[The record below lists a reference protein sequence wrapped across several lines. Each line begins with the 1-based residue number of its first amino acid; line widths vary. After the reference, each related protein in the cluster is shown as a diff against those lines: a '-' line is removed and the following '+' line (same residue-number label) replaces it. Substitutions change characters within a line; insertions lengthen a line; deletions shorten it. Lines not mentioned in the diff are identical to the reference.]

1 MSERTEG
8 RILLVDNERLARF
21 AISALLKTSRFEV
34 TAVESPEK
42 GLAELQAHP
51 YDLVLSD
58 VMMGTMDGFAF
69 REAVR
74 GFNAHIPIV
83 FLTALVHSPTNQLQE
98 RIAADVHSSY
108 VPKNARR
115 DVLLTRI
122 RQAVSGYRAEREAAE
137 LKAALRADLEV
148 AAHV

>member
-34 TAVESPEK
+34 TAVESSEE
-42 GLAELQAHP
+42 GIAELKAHP

-74 GFNAHIPIV
+74 GFNAHIPII

-115 DVLLTRI
+115 DVLLARI
-122 RQAVSGYRAEREAAE
+122 R
-137 LKAALRADLEV
+137 
-148 AAHV
+148 